1 MLTTRRSSDSMATT
15 PHIGNNFVGVS
26 SMDTKFLLVLVMVA
40 TALSFT
46 FGYNPAASADVTIPG
61 MGSGAYDVPSVGGP
75 GDSVDKAPVCD
86 MRARPKI
93 TKIEPDPMKPGDRIT
108 IKGENFGTKECF
120 VGVSFGGMA
129 DSTKVSFKY
138 VNETTVE
145 ATVPPIKSGITR
157 VNVVTNA
164 GSSQAIVLV
173 QTH

>member
-1 MLTTRRSSDSMATT
+1 MS
-15 PHIGNNFVGVS
+15 
-26 SMDTKFLLVLVMVA
+26 TKIS
-40 TALSFT
+40 TALMILGMALGLAVGFDST
-46 FGYNPAASADVTIPG
+46 ASADVTIPG

-93 TKIEPDPMKPGDRIT
+93 TKVEPDPMKPGDKIT

-120 VGVSFGGMA
+120 QGVSFGGMA
-129 DSTKVSFKY
+129 DGSKISFKY

-145 ATVPPIKSGITR
+145 ATVPATKPGLTR

-164 GSSQAIVLV
+164 GSSQAIVLI
-173 QTH
+173 QAK

>member
-1 MLTTRRSSDSMATT
+1 
-15 PHIGNNFVGVS
+15 
-26 SMDTKFLLVLVMVA
+26 MDTKVLPVLVMFA
-40 TALSFT
+40 MALGLT
-46 FGYNPAASADVTIPG
+46 FGYNPTASADVSIPG

-93 TKIEPDPMKPGDRIT
+93 TKIEPDPMKPGDKIT

-120 VGVSFGGMA
+120 VGVSFGGMS
-129 DSTKVSFKY
+129 DSSKVSFKY
-138 VNETTVE
+138 VNETTIE
-145 ATVPPIKSGITR
+145 ATVPPIKPGMTR
-157 VNVVTNA
+157 INVVTNG